1 MQSYHKVVVDELFY
15 YRSLRDGRR
24 EVEDEGKVEG
34 GKCNVRVAET
44 IVWFG
49 VMVLGDDGHCTSTP
63 IIIPQLEASSNIT
76 NNTKVNKQVTKCNT
90 LFCVI
95 LVR

>member
-1 MQSYHKVVVDELFY
+1 MQWYHRVVVDELVY
-15 YRSLRDGRR
+15 YRSLRDDRR

-63 IIIPQLEASSNIT
+63 IIIPQLEASSKSYTTPRPTSRLQI
-76 NNTKVNKQVTKCNT
+76 QH
-90 LFCVI
+90 FIPVI

>member
-1 MQSYHKVVVDELFY
+1 MAVGK
-15 YRSLRDGRR
+15 LRMRVKWR
-24 EVEDEGKVEG
+24 EE
-34 GKCNVRVAET
+34 NVRVAET

-63 IIIPQLEASSNIT
+63 IIIPQLEASSKIA
-76 NNTKVNKQVTKCNT
+76 NNTKANKQVTKCNN
-90 LFCVI
+90 LFHVI